1 MYTMT
6 DVTFNRLVGE
16 ARRCAENF
24 RAHRDQPRRIEV
36 EDARWEILC
45 IALDATSDSLYNLV
59 QSWAAAESQTMA
71 DESRSVFDRVT
82 GAPLPSD
89 LLPDHP
95 LEPLGDAAVQRLS
108 WLITGREVARRA
120 AARAPLASSLARIR
134 KARGLTQGQLAAMVG
149 CYTKDISRWE
159 HGERNPGSKNLA
171 ALAAALS
178 CTIDDLTTPE
188 A

>member
-45 IALDATSDSLYNLV
+45 LALDATSESLYALV
-59 QSWAAAESQTMA
+59 QAYAAAEAQAMT
-71 DESRSVFDRVT
+71 DETRSIFDRAIS
-82 GAPLPSD
+82 APLPVD

-95 LEPLGDAAVQRLS
+95 LEPLGAAAVQRLS
-108 WLITGREVARRA
+108 WLITGLEVARRS

-134 KARGLTQGQLAAMVG
+134 KARGLTQGQLASMVG

-159 HGERNPGSKNLA
+159 HGERNPSGRNLA
-171 ALAAALS
+171 ALADALGCS
-178 CTIDDLTTPE
+178 VDDLTAPN